1 MKWQLFISVTAI
13 ALVVAMAANA
23 DIQSARIVKCDESK
37 MVAIYIR
44 PHFSTIINFPIKP
57 ENVVLG
63 GQKLFAIEYIKNDLA
78 ISALGPSVKTNLFAY
93 LTGRRCGFLLVT
105 SMDRHDS
112 LVKVQD
118 PEESKFRVKFHE

>member
-1 MKWQLFISVTAI
+1 MSNDKRLFLAI
-13 ALVVAMAANA
+13 AAMIAMTVNA
-23 DIQSARIVKCDESK
+23 DTNTARTVKCDESK
-37 MVAIYIR
+37 MVAIYVR

-78 ISALGPSVKTNLFAY
+78 ITALGPKVSTNLFAY
-93 LTGRRCGFLLVT
+93 LTGRRCGFLLIT
-105 SMDRHDS
+105 AAGRHDS